1 VGLVVS
7 TIAVAVTAAIALTPA
22 ARADDTPA
30 YRCHIQSDIAKLDH
44 PLSRVGSK
52 LAAGEA
58 VTIVAF
64 GSSSTA
70 GSGASSIATNYPS
83 RLAVELKQRFP
94 NATVTVLNRGV
105 GGEEAADMLKRIDS
119 AVFAVHPDL
128 VLWQVGTNAVL
139 RDSPLPPAERQI
151 NDGVERMKAAGT
163 DVVLIDPQ
171 FAPKVIARPETPGM
185 VDLLAHTAKEYNVDV
200 FRRYDLMRRWVEDE
214 GIPFTTFISPDRLHM
229 NDWSYACVAKQLAV
243 AIAGAVERP
252 VASASRHPV
261 QPVARLTP

>member
-1 VGLVVS
+1 MS
-7 TIAVAVTAAIALTPA
+7 AIAAAVATAIVLAPA
-22 ARADDTPA
+22 ARADDATT
-30 YRCHIQSDIAKLDH
+30 YRCRIHSDIAKLDH
-44 PLSRVGSK
+44 PLSRVSKK

-70 GSGASSIATNYPS
+70 GNGASSIATNYPS
-83 RLAVELKQRFP
+83 RLEVELKQRFP
-94 NATVTVLNRGV
+94 NATLKVLNRGV
-105 GGEEAADMLKRIDS
+105 GGEEAGDMLRRIDT
-119 AVFAVHPDL
+119 AVFAAHPDL

-139 RDSPLPPAERQI
+139 RDSPLPPAEREI
-151 NDGVERMKAAGT
+151 NDGVRRMKAIGA

-171 FAPKVIARPETPGM
+171 FSPKVIARPETPGM
-185 VDLLAHTAKEYNVDV
+185 VDLLAHTAKEYNVDL

-229 NDWSYACVAKQLAV
+229 NDWSYACVAKQIAV

-252 VASASRHPV
+252 VASVSSRQPAH
-261 QPVARLTP
+261 PVARLTP